1 MKVDKELIEKVAKN
15 ARIKL
20 SESEIKEFLPQL
32 KEILEYFSEIEKAPT
47 KDLQPTFHPIEVKN
61 VTREDISKK
70 CLTQQ
75 EALQNTKHKQD
86 GYFKGPKTI

>member
-20 SESEIKEFLPQL
+20 SESEIKEFSPQL
-32 KEILEYFSEIEKAPT
+32 KEVLEYFSEIEKAPT

-61 VTREDISKK
+61 VIREDISKK

-75 EALQNTKHKQD
+75 EALQNAKHKQD

>member
-20 SESEIKEFLPQL
+20 SESEIKEFSPQL
-32 KEILEYFSEIEKAPT
+32 KEVLEYFSEIEKAPT

-61 VTREDISKK
+61 VIREDISKK